1 AGREACSSG
10 WVAAPRDADRAWE
23 RRKRPPDAARH
34 RDAGHAARH
43 RADRDA
49 GPDADR
55 AWERR
60 KRPPDAA
67 RHRDAGHAARHRA
80 DRDAGPDAGRAW
92 EPACACPCRRRWA
105 RTGWYRGAARPDA
118 DRAWERG
125 HRHAAH
131 HAANALPAGRAWAR
145 WDAEPRHGAAPSGR
159 AWERWDA
166 KPRPERRAWRRTRL

>member
-80 DRDAGPDAGRAW
+80 DRDAGPDADRAW
-92 EPACACPCRRRWA
+92 EPACSCPCRRRWT
-105 RTGWYRGAARPDA
+105 RTGCYRGADRPDA

-166 KPRPERRAWRRTRL
+166 KPRPERRAWAPDP